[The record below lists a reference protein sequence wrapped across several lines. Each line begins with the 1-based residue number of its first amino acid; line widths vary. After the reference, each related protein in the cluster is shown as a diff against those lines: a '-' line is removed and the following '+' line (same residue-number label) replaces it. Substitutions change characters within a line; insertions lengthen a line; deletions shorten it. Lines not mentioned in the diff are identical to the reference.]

1 MHATV
6 ELRLLLFSFPLV
18 NRNTADHMKDQ
29 QVKNDISYLQQQGGV
44 LMDCLIT
51 ICRAHCLSV
60 SPVSLLS
67 GLPLDSGEL
76 SPTGFERAAKRAGLA
91 SRTVK
96 RDIDRINTALLPA
109 VLVLNEKQACVLH
122 GLSGTH
128 ARVSYPELDDAVVEV
143 PLEELSV
150 NYTGYVI
157 FARPEMQ
164 AQDTNANIDK
174 SSVGHWLWSSIK
186 TAKGLYRDVLLASVF
201 ISLLSIAL
209 PLFVMNVYDRVV
221 PNAAL
226 ETLWALAIGVLLVL
240 AADFLL
246 RMLRQYFVELA
257 ASRLDVTLSAKIME
271 KVLSINL
278 ANKPAKSGA
287 FINSLQSFESIRQFF
302 GSVTLVAL
310 VDLPFGLL
318 FVVIIAMIDIYLIIP
333 MLIGATLLFLYA
345 MKAQRVMRSLSEES
359 MEISSRKSSLVTES
373 VTSLE
378 DIKAFGY
385 QSRNQSAWEKQT
397 IFLAKVNAKLRLVS
411 MSVNNAA
418 LWIQQSVGVVIILTG
433 VYLIIEGVITQG
445 SLIAA
450 YLLSS
455 RAMGPVSQAASLLAQ
470 FHHAETAK
478 NALDE
483 IMAMPSESGSNKQI
497 KSNVVLRGNIEANQ
511 LCFKYPDENVLA
523 LKDINFSIKQGEHVA
538 ILGKN
543 GCGKSTLNKLIMG
556 FYRPESGQL
565 LMDGIDLQQYDPTLL
580 RKQIGYVP
588 QEVSLFYG
596 TLKDNIM
603 PENLNMDDSDF
614 WEILSQ
620 CGLAKLVNSS
630 ANGVEQIVGERG
642 SLLSGGQRQ
651 AVAMARALVRDPAI
665 YIMDE
670 PTSAM
675 DSTNEAQMKET
686 IKTATEGKTLIIN
699 THRTTL
705 LDLVERVIVVEN
717 GKVIADG
724 KKEDVLV
731 QFKKPSQTR
740 KRAP

>member
-1 MHATV
+1 M
-6 ELRLLLFSFPLV
+6 PY
-18 NRNTADHMKDQ
+18 Q
-29 QVKNDISYLQQQGGV
+29 
-44 LMDCLIT
+44 
-51 ICRAHCLSV
+51 
-60 SPVSLLS
+60 P
-67 GLPLDSGEL
+67 
-76 SPTGFERAAKRAGLA
+76 
-91 SRTVK
+91 
-96 RDIDRINTALLPA
+96 
-109 VLVLNEKQACVLH
+109 
-122 GLSGTH
+122 
-128 ARVSYPELDDAVVEV
+128 DDYRH
-143 PLEELSV
+143 V
-150 NYTGYVI
+150 NYLWEDDVADKLDPVENLVYRSNKLGEDQRITNTGGGN
-157 FARPEMQ
+157 
-164 AQDTNANIDK
+164 T
-174 SSVGHWLWSSIK
+174 
-186 TAKGLYRDVLLASVF
+186 
-201 ISLLSIAL
+201 
-209 PLFVMNVYDRVV
+209 
-221 PNAAL
+221 
-226 ETLWALAIGVLLVL
+226 
-240 AADFLL
+240 
-246 RMLRQYFVELA
+246 
-257 ASRLDVTLSAKIME
+257 SAKIME

-333 MLIGATLLFLYA
+333 MLIGATLLFLHA

-445 SLIAA
+445 GLIAA

-455 RAMGPVSQAASLLAQ
+455 RAMGPVSQAASMLAQ

-497 KSNVVLRGNIEANQ
+497 KNNVVLNGNIDANQ

-651 AVAMARALVRDPAI
+651 AVAMARALVRDPSI

-686 IKTATEGKTLIIN
+686 IKAATAGKTLIIN

-731 QFKKPSQTR
+731 QFRKPSQTL

>member
-1 MHATV
+1 MKERKV
-6 ELRLLLFSFPLV
+6 VDNISLLE
-18 NRNTADHMKDQ
+18 
-29 QVKNDISYLQQQGGV
+29 QQGGV

-51 ICRAHCLSV
+51 ICHAHHMDV
-60 SPVSLLS
+60 SRVSLLN
-67 GLPLDSGEL
+67 GLPLDNGEL

-96 RDIDRINTALLPA
+96 RDLDHINTALLPA

-122 GLSGTH
+122 GIDHSH
-128 ARVSYPELDDAVVEV
+128 ARVSYPELDDAVVEI
-143 PLEELSV
+143 PRDELACR
-150 NYTGYVI
+150 YTGYII
-157 FARPEMQ
+157 FVRPEMH
-164 AQDTNANIDK
+164 AQETNAQIDK
-174 SSVGHWLWSSIK
+174 SSVGHWLWSSIRS
-186 TAKGLYRDVLLASVF
+186 AKGLYRDVLLASVF

-226 ETLWALAIGVLLVL
+226 ETLWALAIGVLLIL

-287 FINSLQSFESIRQFF
+287 FINSLHSFESIRQFF

-318 FVVIIAMIDIYLIIP
+318 FVVIIAMIDFYLIIP
-333 MLIGATLLFLYA
+333 ILIGSTALFLYA

-359 MEISSRKSSLVTES
+359 MEISSRKSSLVAES

-418 LWIQQSVGVVIILTG
+418 LWVQQSVGVVIILTG
-433 VYLIIEGVITQG
+433 VYLIIEGAITQG
-445 SLIAA
+445 GLIAA

-455 RAMGPVSQAASLLAQ
+455 RAMGPVSQAAALLAQ
-470 FHHAETAK
+470 YHHAETAK
-478 NALDE
+478 HALDD
-483 IMAMPSESGSNKQI
+483 IMSLPSESGSNKQI
-497 KSNVVLRGNIEANQ
+497 KSNIVLKGNIDASQ
-511 LCFKYPDENVLA
+511 LCFKYPDEAVLA
-523 LKDINFSIKQGEHVA
+523 LKDVNFSIKQGEHVA

-543 GCGKSTLNKLIMG
+543 GCGKSTLNKLLMA

-565 LMDGIDLQQYDPTLL
+565 LMDGIDLQQYAPTLL

-588 QEVSLFYG
+588 QDVSLFYG
-596 TLKDNIM
+596 SLKDNIV
-603 PENLNMDDSDF
+603 PEHSHIDDTDF
-614 WEILSQ
+614 WEVITQ
-620 CGLAKLVNSS
+620 CGLAQLVNGN
-630 ANGVEQIVGERG
+630 ANGVEQNVGERG
-642 SLLSGGQRQ
+642 SILSGGQRQ
-651 AVAMARALVRDPAI
+651 AVAIARAIVRDPAI

-675 DSTNEAQMKET
+675 DSTNEVKLKKT
-686 IKTATEGKTLIIN
+686 IKAATAGKTLIIN

-731 QFKKPSQTR
+731 QFKQTNQVQ

>member
-1 MHATV
+1 
-6 ELRLLLFSFPLV
+6 
-18 NRNTADHMKDQ
+18 MKEKK
-29 QVKNDISYLQQQGGV
+29 VLEDISYLQKQGGV

-51 ICRAHCLSV
+51 ICHAHHLEV
-60 SPVSLLS
+60 SRVSLLS
-67 GLPLDSGEL
+67 GLPLEQGEL

-96 RDIDRINTALLPA
+96 RDLDHINTAILPA
-109 VLVLNEKQACVLH
+109 VLVLSDKQACVLH
-122 GLSGTH
+122 GLDKTH
-128 ARVSYPELDDAVVEV
+128 ARVSYPELDDAVIEV
-143 PLEELSV
+143 PRDELSAS
-150 NYTGYVI
+150 YTGYVI
-157 FARPEMQ
+157 FARPEMN
-164 AQDTNANIDK
+164 AQDTNAQIDK
-174 SSVGHWLWSSIK
+174 SSVGHWLWSSIR

-226 ETLWALAIGVLLVL
+226 ETLWALAVGVLLVL
-240 AADFLL
+240 AADFSL

-271 KVLSINL
+271 QVLSINL
-278 ANKPAKSGA
+278 ASKPAKSGS

-318 FVVIIAMIDIYLIIP
+318 FVVIIAMIDFYLIIP
-333 MLIGATLLFLYA
+333 ILIGATALFLYA

-378 DIKAFGY
+378 DVKAFGY

-445 SLIAA
+445 GLIAA

-455 RAMGPVSQAASLLAQ
+455 RAMGPVSQAAALLAQ

-478 NALDE
+478 NALDD
-483 IMAMPSESGSNKQI
+483 IMSLPSETGSNKQI
-497 KSNVVLRGNIEANQ
+497 KNNVALKGNIDASQ
-511 LCFKYPDENVLA
+511 LCFKYPDETVLA
-523 LKDINFSIKQGEHVA
+523 LKDMSFSIKQGEHVA

-543 GCGKSTLNKLIMG
+543 GCGKSTLNKLLMA

-565 LMDGIDLQQYDPTLL
+565 LLDGIDLQQYDPTLL

-588 QEVSLFYG
+588 QDVSLFHG
-596 TLKDNIM
+596 SLKDNIL
-603 PENLNMDDSDF
+603 PDDTHIDGAEF
-614 WEILSQ
+614 WEVITQ
-620 CGLAKLVNSS
+620 CGLAKLVNGS
-630 ANGVEQIVGERG
+630 ASGIEQNVGERG
-642 SLLSGGQRQ
+642 CLLSGGQRQ
-651 AVAMARALVRDPAI
+651 AVAMARAIVRDPAI

-686 IKTATEGKTLIIN
+686 IKAATAGKTLIIN

-724 KKEDVLV
+724 KKEEVLV
-731 QFKKPSQTR
+731 QFRQSSQVL

>member
-1 MHATV
+1 M
-6 ELRLLLFSFPLV
+6 E
-18 NRNTADHMKDQ
+18 
-29 QVKNDISYLQQQGGV
+29 DISYLQKQGGV

-51 ICRAHCLSV
+51 ICHAHHLEV
-60 SPVSLLS
+60 SRVSLLS
-67 GLPLDSGEL
+67 GLPLEQGEL

-96 RDIDRINTALLPA
+96 RDLDHINTAILPA
-109 VLVLNEKQACVLH
+109 VLVLSDKQACVLH
-122 GLSGTH
+122 GLDKTH
-128 ARVSYPELDDAVVEV
+128 ARVSYPELDDAVIEV
-143 PLEELSV
+143 PRDELSAS
-150 NYTGYVI
+150 YTGYVI
-157 FARPEMQ
+157 FARPEMN
-164 AQDTNANIDK
+164 AQDTNAQIDK
-174 SSVGHWLWSSIK
+174 SSVGHWLWSSIR

-209 PLFVMNVYDRVV
+209 PLFVMNVYDRVM

-226 ETLWALAIGVLLVL
+226 ETLWALAVGVLLVL
-240 AADFLL
+240 AADFSL

-271 KVLSINL
+271 QVLSINL
-278 ANKPAKSGA
+278 ASKPAKSGS

-318 FVVIIAMIDIYLIIP
+318 FVVIIAMIDFYLIIP
-333 MLIGATLLFLYA
+333 ILIGATALFLYA

-378 DIKAFGY
+378 DVKAFGY

-445 SLIAA
+445 GLIAA

-455 RAMGPVSQAASLLAQ
+455 RAMGPVSQAAALLAQ

-478 NALDE
+478 NALDD
-483 IMAMPSESGSNKQI
+483 IMSLPSETGSNKQI
-497 KSNVVLRGNIEANQ
+497 KNNVALKGNIDASQ
-511 LCFKYPDENVLA
+511 LCFKYPDETVLA
-523 LKDINFSIKQGEHVA
+523 LKDMSFSIKQGEHVA

-543 GCGKSTLNKLIMG
+543 GCGKSTLNKLLMA

-565 LMDGIDLQQYDPTLL
+565 LLDGIDLQQYDPTLL

-588 QEVSLFYG
+588 QDVSLFHG
-596 TLKDNIM
+596 SLKDNIL
-603 PENLNMDDSDF
+603 PDDTHIDDAEF
-614 WEILSQ
+614 WEVITQ
-620 CGLAKLVNSS
+620 CGLAKLVNGS
-630 ANGVEQIVGERG
+630 ASGIEQNVGERG
-642 SLLSGGQRQ
+642 CLLSGGQRQ
-651 AVAMARALVRDPAI
+651 AVAMARAIVRDPAI

-686 IKTATEGKTLIIN
+686 IKAATAGKTLIIN

-724 KKEDVLV
+724 KKEEVLV
-731 QFKKPSQTR
+731 QFRQSSQVL

>member
-1 MHATV
+1 M
-6 ELRLLLFSFPLV
+6 
-18 NRNTADHMKDQ
+18 
-29 QVKNDISYLQQQGGV
+29 
-44 LMDCLIT
+44 
-51 ICRAHCLSV
+51 
-60 SPVSLLS
+60 
-67 GLPLDSGEL
+67 
-76 SPTGFERAAKRAGLA
+76 
-91 SRTVK
+91 
-96 RDIDRINTALLPA
+96 
-109 VLVLNEKQACVLH
+109 
-122 GLSGTH
+122 
-128 ARVSYPELDDAVVEV
+128 
-143 PLEELSV
+143 
-150 NYTGYVI
+150 
-157 FARPEMQ
+157 
-164 AQDTNANIDK
+164 
-174 SSVGHWLWSSIK
+174 
-186 TAKGLYRDVLLASVF
+186 
-201 ISLLSIAL
+201 
-209 PLFVMNVYDRVV
+209 
-221 PNAAL
+221 
-226 ETLWALAIGVLLVL
+226 
-240 AADFLL
+240 
-246 RMLRQYFVELA
+246 
-257 ASRLDVTLSAKIME
+257 
-271 KVLSINL
+271 
-278 ANKPAKSGA
+278 
-287 FINSLQSFESIRQFF
+287 
-302 GSVTLVAL
+302 
-310 VDLPFGLL
+310 DLPFGLL

-445 SLIAA
+445 GLIAA

-497 KSNVVLRGNIEANQ
+497 KSNVVLKGNIDANQ

-523 LKDINFSIKQGEHVA
+523 LKDINLSIKQGEHVA

-651 AVAMARALVRDPAI
+651 AVAMARALVRDPSI

-686 IKTATEGKTLIIN
+686 IKAATAGKTLIIN

-731 QFKKPSQTR
+731 QFRKPSQTT

>member
-1 MHATV
+1 
-6 ELRLLLFSFPLV
+6 
-18 NRNTADHMKDQ
+18 
-29 QVKNDISYLQQQGGV
+29 
-44 LMDCLIT
+44 MDCLIT

-96 RDIDRINTALLPA
+96 RDIDHINTALLPA

-257 ASRLDVTLSAKIME
+257 ASRLDVILSAKIME

-478 NALDE
+478 NALDG

-686 IKTATEGKTLIIN
+686 IKAATEGKTLIIN

>member
-1 MHATV
+1 
-6 ELRLLLFSFPLV
+6 
-18 NRNTADHMKDQ
+18 
-29 QVKNDISYLQQQGGV
+29 
-44 LMDCLIT
+44 MDCLIT
-51 ICRAHCLSV
+51 ICHAHHMDV
-60 SPVSLLS
+60 SRVSLLN
-67 GLPLDSGEL
+67 GLPLDNGEL

-96 RDIDRINTALLPA
+96 RDLEHINTALLPA

-122 GLSGTH
+122 GIDHSH
-128 ARVSYPELDDAVVEV
+128 ARVSYPELDDAVVEI
-143 PLEELSV
+143 PRDELACR
-150 NYTGYVI
+150 YTGYII
-157 FARPEMQ
+157 FVRPEMH
-164 AQDTNANIDK
+164 AQETNAQIDK
-174 SSVGHWLWSSIK
+174 SSVGHWLWSSIRS
-186 TAKGLYRDVLLASVF
+186 AKGLYRDVLLASVF

-226 ETLWALAIGVLLVL
+226 ETLWALAIGVLLIL

-287 FINSLQSFESIRQFF
+287 FINSLHSFESIRQFF

-318 FVVIIAMIDIYLIIP
+318 FVVIIAMIDFYLIIP
-333 MLIGATLLFLYA
+333 ILIGSAALFLYA

-359 MEISSRKSSLVTES
+359 MEISSRKSSLVAES

-418 LWIQQSVGVVIILTG
+418 LWVQQSVGVVIILTG
-433 VYLIIEGVITQG
+433 VYLIIEGAITQG
-445 SLIAA
+445 GLIAA

-455 RAMGPVSQAASLLAQ
+455 RAMGPVSQAAALLAQ
-470 FHHAETAK
+470 YHHAETAK
-478 NALDE
+478 KALDD
-483 IMAMPSESGSNKQI
+483 IMSLPSESGSNKQI
-497 KSNVVLRGNIEANQ
+497 KNIIVLKGNIDASQ
-511 LCFKYPDENVLA
+511 LCFKYPDETVLA
-523 LKDINFSIKQGEHVA
+523 LKDVNFSIKQGEHVA

-543 GCGKSTLNKLIMG
+543 GCGKSTLNKLLMG

-588 QEVSLFYG
+588 QDVSLFYG
-596 TLKDNIM
+596 SLKDNIM
-603 PENLNMDDSDF
+603 PERSHIDDTDF
-614 WEILSQ
+614 WEVITQ
-620 CGLAKLVNSS
+620 CGLAQLVNGN
-630 ANGVEQIVGERG
+630 ANGVEQNVGERG

-651 AVAMARALVRDPAI
+651 AVAIARAIVRDPAI

-675 DSTNEAQMKET
+675 DSTNEAKLKKT
-686 IKTATEGKTLIIN
+686 IKAATAGKTLIIN

-731 QFKKPSQTR
+731 QFKHANQVQ

>member
-1 MHATV
+1 
-6 ELRLLLFSFPLV
+6 
-18 NRNTADHMKDQ
+18 MKEKKVVD
-29 QVKNDISYLQQQGGV
+29 DISYLERQGGV

-51 ICRAHCLSV
+51 ICHAHHLDV
-60 SPVSLLS
+60 SRVSLLS
-67 GLPLDSGEL
+67 GLPLDNGEL

-96 RDIDRINTALLPA
+96 RELDHINTAILPA

-122 GLSGTH
+122 GLDKTH
-128 ARVSYPELDDAVVEV
+128 VRVSYPELDDAVVEV
-143 PLEELSV
+143 PRDELSAC
-150 NYTGYVI
+150 YTGYVI
-157 FARPEMQ
+157 FARPEMN
-164 AQDTNANIDK
+164 AQDTNAQIDK
-174 SSVGHWLWSSIK
+174 SSVGHWLWSSIR
-186 TAKGLYRDVLLASVF
+186 TAKGLYRDVFLASVF

-226 ETLWALAIGVLLVL
+226 ETLWALAVGVLLVL

-278 ANKPAKSGA
+278 ASKPAKSGS

-318 FVVIIAMIDIYLIIP
+318 FVVIIAMIDFYLIIP
-333 MLIGATLLFLYA
+333 ILIGATALFLYA
-345 MKAQRVMRSLSEES
+345 LKAQRVMRSLSEES

-378 DIKAFGY
+378 DVKAFGY

-445 SLIAA
+445 GLIAA

-455 RAMGPVSQAASLLAQ
+455 RAMGPVSQAAALLAQ

-478 NALDE
+478 NAIDD
-483 IMAMPSESGSNKQI
+483 IMSLPSETGRNKQI
-497 KSNVVLRGNIEANQ
+497 KNNVVLKGNIDASQ
-511 LCFKYPDENVLA
+511 LCFKYPDETVLA
-523 LKDINFSIKQGEHVA
+523 LKDMSFSIKQGEHVA

-543 GCGKSTLNKLIMG
+543 GCGKSTLNKLLMA

-565 LMDGIDLQQYDPTLL
+565 LLDGIDLQQYDPTLL

-588 QEVSLFYG
+588 QDVSLFHG
-596 TLKDNIM
+596 SLKDNIL
-603 PENLNMDDSDF
+603 PDDTHIDDAEF
-614 WEILSQ
+614 WEVITQ
-620 CGLAKLVNSS
+620 CGLAKLVNGS
-630 ANGVEQIVGERG
+630 ASGIEQNVGERG
-642 SLLSGGQRQ
+642 CLLSGGQRQ
-651 AVAMARALVRDPAI
+651 AVAMARAIVRDPAI

-686 IKTATEGKTLIIN
+686 IKAATAGKTLIIN

-724 KKEDVLV
+724 KKEEVLV
-731 QFKKPSQTR
+731 QFKQPSQVL

>member
-1 MHATV
+1 
-6 ELRLLLFSFPLV
+6 
-18 NRNTADHMKDQ
+18 MKEKKVVD
-29 QVKNDISYLQQQGGV
+29 DISYLEQQGGV

-51 ICRAHCLSV
+51 ICHAHHLDV
-60 SPVSLLS
+60 SRVSLLS

-96 RDIDRINTALLPA
+96 RDLDHINTALLPA

-122 GLSGTH
+122 GLEPTH

-143 PLEELSV
+143 PRDELAAR
-150 NYTGYVI
+150 YTGYII
-157 FARPEMQ
+157 FARPEMH
-164 AQDTNANIDK
+164 AQETNAQIDK

-186 TAKGLYRDVLLASVF
+186 SAKGLYRDVLIASVF

-278 ANKPAKSGA
+278 ASRPAKSGS

-318 FVVIIAMIDIYLIIP
+318 FVVIIAMIDFYLIIP
-333 MLIGATLLFLYA
+333 ILIGATALFLYA

-418 LWIQQSVGVVIILTG
+418 LWVQQSVGVVIILTG
-433 VYLIIEGVITQG
+433 VYLIIEGVIT
-445 SLIAA
+445 
-450 YLLSS
+450 
-455 RAMGPVSQAASLLAQ
+455 
-470 FHHAETAK
+470 
-478 NALDE
+478 
-483 IMAMPSESGSNKQI
+483 
-497 KSNVVLRGNIEANQ
+497 
-511 LCFKYPDENVLA
+511 
-523 LKDINFSIKQGEHVA
+523 
-538 ILGKN
+538 
-543 GCGKSTLNKLIMG
+543 
-556 FYRPESGQL
+556 
-565 LMDGIDLQQYDPTLL
+565 
-580 RKQIGYVP
+580 
-588 QEVSLFYG
+588 
-596 TLKDNIM
+596 
-603 PENLNMDDSDF
+603 
-614 WEILSQ
+614 
-620 CGLAKLVNSS
+620 
-630 ANGVEQIVGERG
+630 
-642 SLLSGGQRQ
+642 
-651 AVAMARALVRDPAI
+651 
-665 YIMDE
+665 
-670 PTSAM
+670 
-675 DSTNEAQMKET
+675 
-686 IKTATEGKTLIIN
+686 
-699 THRTTL
+699 
-705 LDLVERVIVVEN
+705 
-717 GKVIADG
+717 KVD
-724 KKEDVLV
+724 
-731 QFKKPSQTR
+731 
-740 KRAP
+740 

>member
-1 MHATV
+1 
-6 ELRLLLFSFPLV
+6 
-18 NRNTADHMKDQ
+18 MKDQ

-96 RDIDRINTALLPA
+96 RDIDHINTALLPA

-157 FARPEMQ
+157 FARPEMR

-278 ANKPAKSGA
+278 ANKPVKSGA

-588 QEVSLFYG
+588 QELSLFYG

-686 IKTATEGKTLIIN
+686 IKAATEGKTLIIN

>member
-1 MHATV
+1 
-6 ELRLLLFSFPLV
+6 
-18 NRNTADHMKDQ
+18 
-29 QVKNDISYLQQQGGV
+29 
-44 LMDCLIT
+44 MDCLIT

-96 RDIDRINTALLPA
+96 RDIDHINTALLPA

-651 AVAMARALVRDPAI
+651 AVAMARALVRDPSI

>member
-1 MHATV
+1 M
-6 ELRLLLFSFPLV
+6 
-18 NRNTADHMKDQ
+18 
-29 QVKNDISYLQQQGGV
+29 
-44 LMDCLIT
+44 
-51 ICRAHCLSV
+51 
-60 SPVSLLS
+60 
-67 GLPLDSGEL
+67 
-76 SPTGFERAAKRAGLA
+76 
-91 SRTVK
+91 
-96 RDIDRINTALLPA
+96 
-109 VLVLNEKQACVLH
+109 LNEKQACVLH
-122 GLSGTH
+122 GLSPTH

-143 PLEELSV
+143 AREELSAR
-150 NYTGYVI
+150 YTGYII

-164 AQDTNANIDK
+164 AQETNANIDK

-226 ETLWALAIGVLLVL
+226 ETLWALAIGVLMVL

-333 MLIGATLLFLYA
+333 MLIGATLLFLHA

-445 SLIAA
+445 GLIAA

-455 RAMGPVSQAASLLAQ
+455 RAMGPVSQAASMLAQ

-497 KSNVVLRGNIEANQ
+497 KNNVVLNGNIDANQ

-651 AVAMARALVRDPAI
+651 AVAMARALVRDPSI

-686 IKTATEGKTLIIN
+686 IKAATAGKTLIIN

-731 QFKKPSQTR
+731 QFRKPSQTL

>member
-1 MHATV
+1 
-6 ELRLLLFSFPLV
+6 
-18 NRNTADHMKDQ
+18 MKGKKGGD
-29 QVKNDISYLQQQGGV
+29 DISYLEKQGGV

-51 ICRAHCLSV
+51 ICRAHHLNV
-60 SPVSLLS
+60 SRVSLLS
-67 GLPLDSGEL
+67 GLPLVRGEL
-76 SPTGFERAAKRAGLA
+76 SPTAFERAAKRAGLA

-96 RDIDRINTALLPA
+96 RDLDQINTALLPA
-109 VLVLNEKQACVLH
+109 VLVLNEEQACVLH
-122 GLSGTH
+122 GLDGTH
-128 ARVSYPELDDAVVEV
+128 ARVSYPELDDAVVAV
-143 PLEELSV
+143 PREALNAS
-150 NYTGYVI
+150 YTGYII
-157 FARPEMQ
+157 FARPEMN
-164 AQDTNANIDK
+164 AQETNAQIDK
-174 SSVGHWLWSSIK
+174 SSVGHWLWSSISA
-186 TAKGLYRDVLLASVF
+186 AKDLYRDVILASVF

-226 ETLWALAIGVLLVL
+226 ETMWALAIGVLLVL

-278 ANKPAKSGA
+278 ASRPAKSGS

-318 FVVIIAMIDIYLIIP
+318 FVMIIAMIDFYLIIP
-333 MLIGATLLFLYA
+333 ILIGATVLFLYA
-345 MKAQRVMRSLSEES
+345 MKAQRVMRTLSEES

-373 VTSLE
+373 VISLE

-385 QSRNQSAWEKQT
+385 ESRNQSAWEKQT

-445 SLIAA
+445 GLIAA

-455 RAMGPVSQAASLLAQ
+455 RAMGPVSQAAALLAQ
-470 FHHAETAK
+470 YHHAETAK
-478 NALDE
+478 KALDD
-483 IMAMPSESGSNKQI
+483 IMSLPSETGSNKQV
-497 KSNVVLRGNIEANQ
+497 KSDIVLKGNIDAIQ
-511 LCFKYPDENVLA
+511 LNFKYPDESVLA
-523 LKDINFSIKQGEHVA
+523 LKDINLSIKQGEHVA

-543 GCGKSTLNKLIMG
+543 GCGKSTLNKLLMA
-556 FYRPESGQL
+556 FYRPESGQI
-565 LMDGIDLQQYDPTLL
+565 LMDNIDLQQYDPTLL

-588 QEVSLFYG
+588 QDVSLFHG
-596 TLKDNIM
+596 SLRDNIM
-603 PENLNMDDSDF
+603 PADSNIDDADL
-614 WEILSQ
+614 WEVITR
-620 CGLAKLVNSS
+620 CGLAQLVNGN
-630 ANGVEQIVGERG
+630 ANGIDQNVGERG

-651 AVAMARALVRDPAI
+651 AVAMARAIVRNPAI

-670 PTSAM
+670 PTSSM
-675 DSTNEAQMKET
+675 DSTNEAKMKET
-686 IKTATEGKTLIIN
+686 IKTATAGKTLIIN

-724 KKEDVLV
+724 SKEEVLV
-731 QFKKPSQTR
+731 QFKQSSQR
-740 KRAP
+740 LKRAP

>member
-1 MHATV
+1 
-6 ELRLLLFSFPLV
+6 
-18 NRNTADHMKDQ
+18 
-29 QVKNDISYLQQQGGV
+29 
-44 LMDCLIT
+44 
-51 ICRAHCLSV
+51 
-60 SPVSLLS
+60 
-67 GLPLDSGEL
+67 
-76 SPTGFERAAKRAGLA
+76 
-91 SRTVK
+91 
-96 RDIDRINTALLPA
+96 
-109 VLVLNEKQACVLH
+109 
-122 GLSGTH
+122 
-128 ARVSYPELDDAVVEV
+128 
-143 PLEELSV
+143 
-150 NYTGYVI
+150 
-157 FARPEMQ
+157 
-164 AQDTNANIDK
+164 
-174 SSVGHWLWSSIK
+174 
-186 TAKGLYRDVLLASVF
+186 
-201 ISLLSIAL
+201 
-209 PLFVMNVYDRVV
+209 
-221 PNAAL
+221 
-226 ETLWALAIGVLLVL
+226 
-240 AADFLL
+240 
-246 RMLRQYFVELA
+246 MLRQYFVELA

-278 ANKPAKSGA
+278 ASKPAKSGS

-318 FVVIIAMIDIYLIIP
+318 FVVIIAMIDFYLIIP
-333 MLIGATLLFLYA
+333 ILIGATALFLYA

-445 SLIAA
+445 GLIAA

-455 RAMGPVSQAASLLAQ
+455 RAMGPVSQAAALLAQ

-478 NALDE
+478 NALDD
-483 IMAMPSESGSNKQI
+483 IMSLPSETGSNKQI
-497 KSNVVLRGNIEANQ
+497 KNNVALKGNIDASQ
-511 LCFKYPDENVLA
+511 LCFKYPDETVLA
-523 LKDINFSIKQGEHVA
+523 LKDMSFSIKQGEHVA

-543 GCGKSTLNKLIMG
+543 GCGKSTLNKLLMA

-565 LMDGIDLQQYDPTLL
+565 LLDAIDLQQYDPTLL

-588 QEVSLFYG
+588 QDVSLFHG
-596 TLKDNIM
+596 SLKDNIL
-603 PENLNMDDSDF
+603 PDDTHIDDAEF
-614 WEILSQ
+614 WEVITQ
-620 CGLAKLVNSS
+620 CGLAKLVNGS
-630 ANGVEQIVGERG
+630 ASGIEQNVGERG
-642 SLLSGGQRQ
+642 CLLSGGQRQ
-651 AVAMARALVRDPAI
+651 AVAMARAIVRDPAI

-686 IKTATEGKTLIIN
+686 IKAATAGKTLIIN

-724 KKEDVLV
+724 KKEEVLV
-731 QFKKPSQTR
+731 QFRQSSQVL